1 MNFNISNDDDY
12 ENVTI
17 QLNLLGVKAFQII
30 SIEHLDDIE
39 LKIQR
44 DQQKNF
50 RYKIIPFY
58 LNNFV
63 KYLNQH
69 NNKAEIRQ
77 LEDLHDNIQKDNY
90 SYEVLIKIFSEK
102 QCKCLQLKWIDYLEG
117 QAIIDVMQYI
127 QSKKI
132 RIIYLEKLQTL
143 KNQLSLFYYQPYLKL
158 FNKENYQEV
167 NEKFE
172 SVYEVKSKDDLLEDI
187 MPQRK
192 MVIIDGLRK

>member
-1 MNFNISNDDDY
+1 MNFNISNNDDY

-90 SYEVLIKIFSEK
+90 SYERSNANVYNQNGQIIWKVK
-102 QCKCLQLKWIDYLEG
+102 QQ
-117 QAIIDVMQYI
+117 
-127 QSKKI
+127 
-132 RIIYLEKLQTL
+132 QTL
-143 KNQLSLFYYQPYLKL
+143 CNIFNPRKQESFIQRNYRLLKIN
-158 FNKENYQEV
+158 FRCFIINHIQDFSIKKENYQEV

-172 SVYEVKSKDDLLEDI
+172 SIYEVKSKDDLLEDI

-192 MVIIDGLRK
+192 MVITDALRK